1 MRIIGG
7 GMRRLLLT
15 MSLTACLFGH
25 APSRAQ
31 ETYASRRLT
40 SPDDLKAILQI
51 VTKYED
57 AVKTRNTKAL
67 STFVLNDNILFTV
80 MVDGK
85 KKQEINNSSD
95 VNFDGIRYGGYT
107 GFAQLLV
114 SSKETIEEKFYNVNV
129 TQDGPVAWVM
139 MDYQT
144 LRGGTV
150 SDHGVETW
158 QMFKPDGK
166 TWGWTPP
173 ARITAE
179 PSKETSRSV

>member
-31 ETYASRRLT
+31 ETYASRRVT

-57 AVKTRNTKAL
+57 AVKTKNTKAL
-67 STFVLNDNILFTV
+67 STLVLNDNILFTV
-80 MVDGK
+80 VVDGK
-85 KKQEINNSSD
+85 KKQEINDSSD
-95 VNFDGIRYGGYT
+95 VNFDGICYGGYT
-107 GFAQLLV
+107 RFAQLLA
-114 SSKETIEEKFYNVNV
+114 SSKETIKEKFYNVNV

-150 SDHGVETW
+150 SNHGVETW

-166 TWGWTPP
+166 TWK
-173 ARITAE
+173 IL
-179 PSKETSRSV
+179 SVVWSSYDGP